1 MIVVLER
8 ENSERISLSFACPT
22 ATTQCPGRP
31 ALIVQREQIEFLRE
45 LHFPWI
51 TIAQILGISESS
63 LRRRRHEMQLYTH
76 DDDSDNFSELS
87 GNVVI

>member
-1 MIVVLER
+1 MLER
-8 ENSERISLSFACPT
+8 ENSERAPLSFACPT
-22 ATTQCPGRP
+22 ATTRSPGRP

-45 LHFPWI
+45 LHFPW
-51 TIAQILGISESS
+51 TKIAQILGISESS

-87 GNVVI
+87 GTAVKLF